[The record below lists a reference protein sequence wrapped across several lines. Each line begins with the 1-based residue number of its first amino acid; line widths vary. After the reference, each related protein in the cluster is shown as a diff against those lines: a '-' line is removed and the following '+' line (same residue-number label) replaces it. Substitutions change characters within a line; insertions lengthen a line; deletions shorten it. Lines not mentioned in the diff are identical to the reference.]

1 MNLFMRLR
9 IGRHRTR
16 AYFRLQRM
24 RQFNDI
30 IERLASHRGGKTF
43 NVDTEGLKLDPP
55 FITVKERFSLLKLL
69 YASQVGVCIMYNQ
82 RRLEIVSK
90 DDCLTYMIY

>member
-1 MNLFMRLR
+1 MNPFIRLR
-9 IGRHRTR
+9 IGKRRTK

-69 YASQVGVCIMYNQ
+69 WASQVGVCVMYNQ
-82 RRLEIVSK
+82 RRLEIVYK
-90 DDCLTYMIY
+90 DECLMYIIY